1 VSKPAP
7 PTPDIAESTDAFTFA
22 AAPLS
27 TVKKSAAKAPAKA
40 VSALKQQLQSP
51 GTSMRHS
58 AIMKQTARRRRK
70 QQQQSSAVKQLSL
83 SFAQGGSSSSGSSGS
98 VEPIV
103 LVSEKQAQG
112 IAATTIQVLVLIS
125 PRTYNILY
133 LFDARV
139 FSTLTC
145 HVRGMHEL
153 FMNIFGCAHSWQR
166 EGR

>member
-7 PTPDIAESTDAFTFA
+7 PTPDTAESTDAFTFA

-98 VEPIV
+98 SGSVEPIV

-125 PRTYNILY
+125 TRAYNILY
-133 LFDARV
+133 LFNVRV
-139 FSTLTC
+139 SSILTC
-145 HVRGMHEL
+145 HVRGLQIFVHE
-153 FMNIFGCAHSWQR
+153 HS
-166 EGR
+166 